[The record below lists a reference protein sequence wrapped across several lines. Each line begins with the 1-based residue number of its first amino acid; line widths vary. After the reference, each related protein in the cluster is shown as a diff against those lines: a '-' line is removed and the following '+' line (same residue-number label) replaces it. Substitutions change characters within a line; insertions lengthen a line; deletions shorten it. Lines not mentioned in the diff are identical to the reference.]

1 MTFNA
6 DAFSHGQIT
15 SKLWLCQELE
25 KLKWSSINTHV
36 YGGWHGI
43 LSFLLLSREQF
54 QVERIESFDIDAS
67 CEHIA
72 NLINENW
79 LRQGKFKAYSED
91 CNMPMLGNPDL
102 IINTSTE
109 HFSSLDWFDKIP
121 KGTRVALQGNN
132 MPHDDHVVHSNS
144 LTDFA
149 NQFKL
154 ADVAY
159 SGSKDFKYPT
169 WSFTRYM
176 IIGTR

>member
-1 MTFNA
+1 MEFNA

-25 KLKWSSINTHV
+25 QLAWTSNYTHV
-36 YGGWHGI
+36 YGGWHG
-43 LSFLLLSREQF
+43 LVSFLLLSREKF
-54 QVERIESFDIDAS
+54 QVNRIESFDMDPG
-67 CEHIA
+67 CEAIA

-79 LRQGKFKAYSED
+79 LKQGKFNAYTED
-91 CNMPMLGNPDL
+91 CNMPMLGTPDL
-102 IINTSTE
+102 VINTSTE
-109 HFSSLDWFDKIP
+109 HFSSLAWFDKIP

-132 MPHDDHVVHSNS
+132 MPHAEHVVHSNS
-144 LTDFA
+144 LTDFV

-159 SGSKDFKYPT
+159 SGSRDFKYPT

-176 IIGTR
+176 ILGTR

>member
-1 MTFNA
+1 MEFNA
-6 DAFSHGQIT
+6 DVFSHGQIT

-25 KLKWSSINTHV
+25 NLKWTSKNTHV
-36 YGGWHGI
+36 YGGWHGL
-43 LSFLLLSREQF
+43 LSFLLLSREKF
-54 QVERIESFDIDAS
+54 QVERIESFDFDPS
-67 CEHIA
+67 CEMIA

-79 LRQGKFKAYSED
+79 LTQGRFKAYTED
-91 CNMPMLGNPDL
+91 CNSPMLGMPDL
-102 IINTSTE
+102 ILNTSTE
-109 HFSSLDWFDKIP
+109 HFSSLAWFDKIP

-149 NQFKL
+149 DQFKL

-159 SGSKDFKYPT
+159 SGSRDFKYPT

>member
-1 MTFNA
+1 MEFNS
-6 DAFSHGQIT
+6 DAFSHGQIS

-25 KLKWSSINTHV
+25 QLAWTSNTTHV
-36 YGGWHGI
+36 YGGWYG
-43 LSFLLLSREQF
+43 LVSFLLLSREKF
-54 QVERIESFDIDAS
+54 QVNRIESFDLDVS
-67 CEHIA
+67 CEHMA

-91 CNMPMLGNPDL
+91 CNGPMLGSPDL

-109 HFSSLDWFDKIP
+109 HFSSLAWFDKIP
-121 KGTRVALQGNN
+121 KGTRVAVQGNN

-149 NQFKL
+149 KQFKL

-159 SGSKDFKYPT
+159 SGSKDFKYPE

>member
-1 MTFNA
+1 MEFNA
-6 DAFSHGQIT
+6 NAFSHGQIT

-25 KLKWSSINTHV
+25 QLAWTSNYTQV
-36 YGGWHGI
+36 YGGWHG
-43 LSFLLLSREQF
+43 LVSFLLLSREKF
-54 QVERIESFDIDAS
+54 QVNRIESFDMDPS
-67 CEHIA
+67 CEAIA

-79 LRQGKFKAYSED
+79 LKQGKFNAYTED
-91 CNMPMLGNPDL
+91 CNIPMLGIPDL
-102 IINTSTE
+102 VINTSTE
-109 HFSSLDWFDKIP
+109 HFSSLAWFDKIP

-132 MPHDDHVVHSNS
+132 MAHDDHVVHSNS

-159 SGSKDFKYPT
+159 SGSRDFKYPT